1 MKALRFILIFLISI
15 TSAVAQDAIIP
26 EAIKN
31 YANARVDEGFNPAI
45 SIAYMEGNEVT
56 HYHYGQTQLEGG
68 KAVDENT
75 VYEIGSISKVFT
87 TILLADEVLK
97 GRMNL
102 DDPIAKYLP
111 KTLTVPNRDGK
122 EITLKDLATHTSGL
136 PRMPGNISPA
146 DMKNPFADYTVELL
160 YAFLSDYTLPR
171 DIGSKYEYSNLGM
184 GLLGHILELH
194 TNTTYEALV
203 IERIATP
210 LGMEHTRVLLTDDMK
225 ANLALG
231 YDEQMEITSNW
242 DIPTLAGAGA
252 LRSTTSDMLIFLKA
266 NTANDDS
273 DLNKA
278 MKLSHALAFTSDDQ
292 TFNIGLGWHYAHND
306 SIVWHNGGTGGYRT
320 FIGFLKDSD
329 EAVVVLTNSTFST
342 DGIGLKLLGQPI
354 DLEMPEKKVFPD
366 EVKLEPEVLVTYT
379 GKYELAPTF
388 HITITQK
395 DNRLFLQATAQPQFE
410 IFASAEN
417 EFFLKVVE
425 AKITFN
431 KDENNKVISLTL
443 NQNGQS
449 LPGLKLDE

>member
-1 MKALRFILIFLISI
+1 MKALQYILIFLISI
-15 TSAVAQDAIIP
+15 SSAVAQDAIIP
-26 EAIKN
+26 EAIKT
-31 YANARVDEGFNPAI
+31 YAKTRVDEGFNPAI
-45 SIAYMEGNEVT
+45 SIAYITGDDVT
-56 HYHYGQTQLEGG
+56 HFHYGQTQLEGDR
-68 KAVDENT
+68 AVDENT

-87 TILLADEVLK
+87 TILLADEVVN

-111 KTLTVPNRDGK
+111 KTLTVPNRGDK

-136 PRMPGNISPA
+136 PRMPGNFTPA
-146 DMKNPFADYTVELL
+146 DAKNPFADYTLEQL

-171 DIGSKYEYSNLGM
+171 DIGAQYEYSNLGM

-194 TNTTYEALV
+194 TNTTYEDLV
-203 IERIATP
+203 IERIAKP
-210 LGMEHTRVLLTDDMK
+210 LGMNHTRITLTDAMT
-225 ANLALG
+225 ANLAIG
-231 YDEQMEITSNW
+231 HDDQMQITSNW
-242 DIPTLAGAGA
+242 YFLNLAGAGA
-252 LRSTTSDMLIFLKA
+252 IRSTTSDMLKFLKA
-266 NTANDDS
+266 NMTEDNT

-278 MKLSHALAFTSDDQ
+278 MKLSHALAYTSDDQ
-292 TFNIGLGWHYAHND
+292 TFNIGLGWHYANND

-320 FIGFLKDSD
+320 FTGFLMDSD
-329 EAVVVLTNSTFST
+329 EAVVVMTNSTFST
-342 DGIGLKLLGQPI
+342 DALGLKLLGQPL
-354 DLEMPEKKVFPD
+354 DLVMPKKKVFPD
-366 EVKLEPEVLVTYT
+366 EVKLEPEVLATYT

-395 DNRLFLQATAQPQFE
+395 DNQLFLQATGQPQFE

-431 KDENNKVISLTL
+431 TEENDKVISLTL

-449 LPGLKLDE
+449 IPGLKVEE